1 MEDGKELKLASGR
14 KGKRITSKKIA
25 LIHAQDN
32 ELVIYSARN
41 MATKAGFGPVDE
53 YMIATAASELA
64 TNILRY
70 AGTGEMEISILEDEN
85 SHGIGIELFASDQGP
100 GIEDVELAMQEQY
113 SSLGNSLGLGLPSVK
128 RIMDE
133 FCLETIPGKGTRVL
147 GRKWRKHE
155 KS

>member
-1 MEDGKELKLASGR
+1 MGEITELKLKSGE
-14 KGKRITSKKIA
+14 KGRQILNKKIA
-25 LIHAQDN
+25 LIHTQDN
-32 ELVIYSARN
+32 ELVIYSVRS
-41 MATKAGFGPVDE
+41 MAVKAGFGPVDE

-70 AGTGEMEISILEDEN
+70 AGTGEIEISILEEEETGN
-85 SHGIGIELFASDQGP
+85 KGIEILASDQGP
-100 GIEDVELAMQEQY
+100 GIENQEMAMREQY
-113 SSLGNSLGLGLPSVK
+113 SSLSNSLGLGLPSVK